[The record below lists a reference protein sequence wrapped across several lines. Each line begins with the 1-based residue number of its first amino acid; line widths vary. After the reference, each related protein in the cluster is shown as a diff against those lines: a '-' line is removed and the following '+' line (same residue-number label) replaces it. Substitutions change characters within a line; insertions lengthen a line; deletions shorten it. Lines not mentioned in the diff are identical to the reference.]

1 VRKAAAA
8 ASASPPSTPPAT
20 PQQAGTPRAYQAR
33 TCTAAL
39 LLPACSRAHG
49 RTRCRT
55 RSLVI
60 GSLPPRSRPLTP
72 PLTAHPPAQPRGLP
86 EGEYYRS
93 PRRSRE
99 GSLAGASPFARTP
112 DGGASGSSAPPSP
125 ARARPG
131 DGPPHGL
138 RHLPSIPSVPDLTQP
153 EAHDAWAAAVAAK
166 EPWTQV
172 EPWRTLWARSADA
185 AVAEREASQG
195 ASAAAVAASA
205 AAAAAAREA
214 AEEARWAAV
223 AARQELARR
232 TALAVP
238 SEAAAS
244 EAGAESPRSGWAGA
258 GLSFLGPT
266 RASASDE
273 QTTQEVAAAMQS
285 GNEAAAAER
294 DVQERFIN
302 EHATRVRILAA
313 IRR

>member
-1 VRKAAAA
+1 
-8 ASASPPSTPPAT
+8 
-20 PQQAGTPRAYQAR
+20 
-33 TCTAAL
+33 
-39 LLPACSRAHG
+39 
-49 RTRCRT
+49 
-55 RSLVI
+55 
-60 GSLPPRSRPLTP
+60 
-72 PLTAHPPAQPRGLP
+72 
-86 EGEYYRS
+86 
-93 PRRSRE
+93 
-99 GSLAGASPFARTP
+99 
-112 DGGASGSSAPPSP
+112 
-125 ARARPG
+125 
-131 DGPPHGL
+131 
-138 RHLPSIPSVPDLTQP
+138 VPDLTQP

-185 AVAEREASQG
+185 AAAEREAAQG
-195 ASAAAVAASA
+195 ASADAAAASA

-238 SEAAAS
+238 SEVAAS
-244 EAGAESPRSGWAGA
+244 EAGAESPRSGWAGV
-258 GLSFLGPT
+258 GVSFVGPT

-294 DVQERFIN
+294 DAQERFIN
-302 EHATRVRILAA
+302 DHATRVRTLAA